1 MLFDA
6 KCAYNEAPLDDEH
19 ILFSVETLYRVGVC
33 RGLEVKAKKLT
44 KASAMAK
51 KSSHDWNKPNDKK
64 QRKGRWV
71 IIHEKQ
77 RKEKEGNGIGLKQK
91 NEKRDF

>member
-1 MLFDA
+1 M
-6 KCAYNEAPLDDEH
+6 
-19 ILFSVETLYRVGVC
+19 IETSQTIRNSG
-33 RGLEVKAKKLT
+33 
-44 KASAMAK
+44 
-51 KSSHDWNKPNDKK
+51 
-64 QRKGRWV
+64 KGRWV

>member
-1 MLFDA
+1 MEVVL
-6 KCAYNEAPLDDEH
+6 
-19 ILFSVETLYRVGVC
+19 V
-33 RGLEVKAKKLT
+33 VKAKKLT
-44 KASAMAK
+44 KAAMAK
-51 KSSHDWNKPNDKK
+51 KNRAMIETYQTIRN
-64 QRKGRWV
+64 RGKGRWV

>member
-1 MLFDA
+1 MCRLGSTTSSKGKKVNKSCNGKKNRA
-6 KCAYNEAPLDDEH
+6 M
-19 ILFSVETLYRVGVC
+19 IETYQTIRN
-33 RGLEVKAKKLT
+33 RG
-44 KASAMAK
+44 
-51 KSSHDWNKPNDKK
+51 
-64 QRKGRWV
+64 KGRWV